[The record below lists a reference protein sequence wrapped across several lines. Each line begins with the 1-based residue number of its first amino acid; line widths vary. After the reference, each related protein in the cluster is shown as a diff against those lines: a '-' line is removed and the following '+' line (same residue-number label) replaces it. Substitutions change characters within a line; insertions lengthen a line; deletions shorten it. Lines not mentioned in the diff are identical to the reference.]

1 MVDWILGQE
10 GLLMYCLLF
19 LALMGGAVGLPI
31 PEDLPLVI
39 AGVLVQR
46 GSADLP
52 LAFLVCYVSI
62 LLGDLLIFAIG
73 RRFGSALFSKPWV
86 QKRMSPSRVRRMKL
100 NLEKRSL
107 LMIFLARHLFYMR
120 TITFLTCGAVKMR
133 VERFLLADAC
143 AALVSVP
150 IMLAIGYFAAE
161 HFELALK
168 HLKKVEY
175 VSAALGLIVIAY
187 LIYRYKN
194 KKNIT
199 KSIRSG
205 ATDLGR

>member
-1 MVDWILGQE
+1 
-10 GLLMYCLLF
+10 
-19 LALMGGAVGLPI
+19 
-31 PEDLPLVI
+31 
-39 AGVLVQR
+39 
-46 GSADLP
+46 
-52 LAFLVCYVSI
+52 
-62 LLGDLLIFAIG
+62 
-73 RRFGSALFSKPWV
+73 
-86 QKRMSPSRVRRMKL
+86 
-100 NLEKRSL
+100 
-107 LMIFLARHLFYMR
+107 
-120 TITFLTCGAVKMR
+120 MR